1 MEKLFV
7 VKFLSMA
14 TERKRQKLDKVV
26 LPDLPKEV
34 WCIIFAYLSKE
45 SRKNAT
51 STCKLWFEIIR
62 GDSRFS
68 GNITIPWIELQN
80 SSFDWDNWPSL
91 KTIAITDE
99 SDDSSFTCPKMALEA
114 MRKIDFKK
122 CQTLEKVTLEVN
134 FDVAELSRTMITT
147 TTRSIETKTTTA
159 ITGEDKIT
167 ETEKISTSRKY
178 MRKFMKRI
186 GTVLGLIFN
195 PKSDIDSFKLE
206 HLYKLEIHMKSQYI
220 DNIERTL
227 KIMKMIGEAAINLWW
242 LIVGGDSFRYPEFF
256 ETGFKNFGTSLKV
269 FTLKDDCFEGH
280 ANDDNDYVD
289 SVHMFFKS
297 LNESCPNLSIL
308 NLGCVDELGGCESN
322 VEFERFF
329 MAGFENVKELN
340 VDFFRFTSLEDEV
353 GHVYFGWFFGL
364 INDCNNIE
372 TLSLIDLMCPFFGES
387 SYGSKDMALI
397 TQKFKNL
404 KKCLIVF
411 NEEFERNLK
420 SSCKEFASALAK
432 NLDETFAA
440 RKTEFKVLIRASDIK
455 DHDGNIKE
463 EKSFQII
470 KMPFKNSII
479 TRLDS

>member
-1 MEKLFV
+1 
-7 VKFLSMA
+7 
-14 TERKRQKLDKVV
+14 
-26 LPDLPKEV
+26 
-34 WCIIFAYLSKE
+34 
-45 SRKNAT
+45 
-51 STCKLWFEIIR
+51 
-62 GDSRFS
+62 
-68 GNITIPWIELQN
+68 
-80 SSFDWDNWPSL
+80 
-91 KTIAITDE
+91 
-99 SDDSSFTCPKMALEA
+99 
-114 MRKIDFKK
+114 
-122 CQTLEKVTLEVN
+122 
-134 FDVAELSRTMITT
+134 
-147 TTRSIETKTTTA
+147 
-159 ITGEDKIT
+159 
-167 ETEKISTSRKY
+167 
-178 MRKFMKRI
+178 MKRI

-206 HLYKLEIHMKSQYI
+206 HLYKLEIHMKSQYM

-329 MAGFENVKELN
+329 MAGFETVKELN

-353 GHVYFGWFFGL
+353 GHVYFGWSFGL

-372 TLSLIDLMCPFFGES
+372 TLSLIDLMVPFFGES
-387 SYGSKDMALI
+387 SYGREDMALI

-463 EKSFQII
+463 EKCFQII
-470 KMPFKNSII
+470 KMPFENSVI
-479 TRLDS
+479 TTLDS